1 MLLCTEVWLQ
11 LEGDMI
17 SVQEATD
24 IINSQQIPIG
34 SERIPLIA
42 AHGRI
47 LAKSYAA
54 DRPFPP
60 FDRVTMDGI
69 AIHSSAL
76 VKGTTHFRLESKQF
90 AGEAQKTLIDTDAC
104 IETATGAM
112 LPGNCDTIIP
122 YEHLVAYEEGF
133 DLNPSFMI
141 RPQQNV
147 HAKGSDLSQGE
158 VVLNAGSILNAANI
172 ALAASIG
179 LGELEVTKAV
189 RIAIVSTGDELVPVE
204 QTPLPYQIR
213 RTNAL
218 AISALLSSPNVK
230 CADFHLADDPLA
242 IEQWIRKEE
251 ENFDV
256 LIFSGGVS
264 MGKKDFLPSCFAK
277 LNITEHFHKITQR
290 PGKPLW
296 FGSKP
301 NLVVFGLPGNPVS
314 THFCTV
320 RYVQQFIYTLL
331 NIPTLLMKVEL
342 ASPFSFKP
350 SLTLFKPVT
359 LVSSDGRL
367 QAHPVALNGSGDF
380 SQLGTADG
388 FIELPSDQIDFEAGS
403 PYPYYS
409 LV

>member
-1 MLLCTEVWLQ
+1 MLPCTEVWLQ
-11 LEGDMI
+11 LEDDMI

-24 IINSQQIPIG
+24 LINSQKTPIG

-42 AHGRI
+42 AHGRV
-47 LAKSYAA
+47 LSKSYAA

-76 VKGTTHFRLESKQF
+76 AKGTTHFKLESKQF
-90 AGEAQKTLIDTDAC
+90 AGEAQKTLIDLDAC

-112 LPGNCDTIIP
+112 LPGNCDAIIP
-122 YEHLVAYEEGF
+122 YEHLVANEEGF
-133 DLNPSFMI
+133 SLNPSFTV
-141 RPQQNV
+141 RPKQNI
-147 HAKGSDLSQGE
+147 HSKGSDLPQGA
-158 VVLNAGSILNAANI
+158 VVLKAGSLLNAANI

-179 LGELEVTKAV
+179 LGELEVKKAV

-204 QTPLPYQIR
+204 QTPLPHQIR

-218 AISALLSSPNVK
+218 AIAALLSSPNVK
-230 CADFHLADDPLA
+230 CADFHLEDDPLA
-242 IEQWIRKEE
+242 IEHWIRKEE

-264 MGKKDFLPSCFAK
+264 MGKKDFLPACFAK

-296 FGSKP
+296 FGSKLD
-301 NLVVFGLPGNPVS
+301 LVVFGLPGNPVS

-331 NIPTLLMKVEL
+331 NIPKLSMQVEL
-342 ASPFSFKP
+342 ATSFSFKP
-350 SLTLFKPVT
+350 TLTLFKPVI
-359 LVSSDGRL
+359 LVSSDGKL
-367 QAHPVALNGSGDF
+367 QADPVALNGSGDF

-388 FIELPSDQIDFEAGS
+388 FIELPSDQTDFEAGS
-403 PYPYYS
+403 LYPYFS